1 MPPIQ
6 RKKVNN
12 LKLRARTPAYFR
24 ALALI
29 ALAVTVLAIG
39 IGFYRNSGTKDFVMK
54 GMPTQLSKDVVAVVN
69 GFERREVENGVVKY
83 FIKADKA
90 TTFSD
95 NHQELENVYLEVYNP
110 ENENP
115 DKISANRALYIP
127 AENKNFNAYFMGAV
141 NIETRD
147 GLRVKSEQIS
157 YDKAT
162 EIAESEET
170 VEFSRENISGK
181 AAGAK
186 VFVRDKRLE
195 LSSQVEI
202 NAFADETAQ
211 NDELGRANVQSARIT
226 SAGRAVLEQ
235 LAGKIELEQNVN
247 INLVPKTAA
256 GALSQP
262 TDVRAE
268 KVTAFFNDKEINK
281 LELAGN
287 VEVFVKP
294 TDANRKYAKTRASR
308 AVATFEGELKRVELS
323 ENVEIETTNAGE
335 SKPTRIRAQQ
345 AVYEKPV
352 DKFDLRNDVEIV
364 TVEDEKPTTIRSQ
377 EAVYEQSNGKIL
389 LGGGAEITQ
398 AETFIK
404 GDRIT
409 AELFANKKV
418 RSTLVYGNAYLKQS
432 APERTTEVSANELN
446 ANFGENQH
454 VLNAKASGS
463 ANVALVPA
471 QPQDYTKATMSAP
484 VAVRLAF
491 ANNILSQMQTEGR
504 TSITLTAPQG
514 KADASNKK
522 LIADAVKTDLNASG
536 RDILKA
542 EAVGNAELYVEP
554 LQAKAENYKT
564 TVTAPRFD
572 CDFYAGNNPRT
583 CTATRKA
590 KAVQVPTVAGENRG
604 TRTLTAEKLT
614 SNFNRNTHDVERF
627 EAVGNAK
634 FSELDRNGI
643 ASQITF
649 TASDEV
655 VRLRGGE
662 PTVWDSI
669 ARVKATEIDW
679 DTRSEKSALR
689 GRVSTTYYSQRQS
702 NGSTPFGKTSA
713 PVFVTAERADFDHR
727 AEVGVYSGNARAW
740 QENNYVRAEKLVFQ
754 QKNKRMDGEGKVQ
767 SLLYNARRRENGK
780 EITQPVFAAS
790 ERISYT
796 DQNRQL
802 RYEGNVDIRQGTDRI
817 VSGVTDVF
825 LNENNEVTQ
834 TIAQNNVVVTQPKRR
849 AAGDYAQYT
858 TADEVVILRGNP
870 ASVEDAEQGSS
881 QSAQLTVY
889 LRDNRVLSQGA
900 SKQNGTGRIRSV
912 YKVKKQ

>member
-12 LKLRARTPAYFR
+12 LKLRAKTPAYFR
-24 ALALI
+24 ALALA
-29 ALAVTVLAIG
+29 ALALTVLAIG
-39 IGFYRNSGTKDFVMK
+39 IGFYRASGTKDFMMK
-54 GMPTQLSKDVVAVVN
+54 GMPTQLSKDVVAVVS
-69 GFERREVENGVVKY
+69 GFERREVEGDVVKY
-83 FIKADKA
+83 YIKADKA

-115 DKISANRALYIP
+115 DKISANRAVYIP

-147 GLRVKSEQIS
+147 GLRVKSEQIG

-162 EIAESEET
+162 EIAESEEL
-170 VEFSRENISGK
+170 VEFSRESISGK
-181 AAGAK
+181 STGAK
-186 VFVRDKRLE
+186 VFVKDKRLE
-195 LSSQVEI
+195 LLSQVEI
-202 NAFADETAQ
+202 NAFADENAQ
-211 NDELGRANVQSARIT
+211 NNELAGANLQSARIT
-226 SAGRAVLEQ
+226 SGRAVLQQ

-247 INLVPKTAA
+247 INLIPKTGA
-256 GALSQP
+256 GEMSQP

-268 KVTAFFNDKEINK
+268 KVTAFFTDKEINK
-281 LELAGN
+281 LELTEN
-287 VEVFVKP
+287 VEVFIKP
-294 TDANRKYAKTRASR
+294 TEANQKYTKTRAAR
-308 AVATFEGELKRVELS
+308 AVATFEGELKRVELF
-323 ENVEIETTNAGE
+323 ENVEIETTSNN
-335 SKPTRIRAQQ
+335 SKPTRIRSQYA
-345 AVYEKPV
+345 AYEKAI
-352 DKFDLRNDVEIV
+352 DKFDLRNNVEIV

-377 EAVYEQSNGKIL
+377 EAIYEQANGKIFL
-389 LGGGAEITQ
+389 NGGAEITQ

-404 GDRIT
+404 GDRMT
-409 AELFANKKV
+409 AELYANKKV
-418 RSTLVYGNAYLKQS
+418 RSTLVYGNAYLKQT
-432 APERTTEVSANELN
+432 APDRATEVSANELN
-446 ANFGENQH
+446 ANFAENQQ
-454 VLNAKASGS
+454 VQNAKASGS
-463 ANVALVPA
+463 ANVTLVPA
-471 QPQDYTKATMSAP
+471 QPQDFTKATMSAP

-491 ANNILSQMQTEGR
+491 ANNVLNQMQTEGR
-504 TSITLTAPQG
+504 TTIALTAPQG

-522 LIADAVKTDLNASG
+522 LIADTVKTDLNAGG

-554 LQAKAENYKT
+554 LRANAENYKT
-564 TVTAPRFD
+564 TITAPRFD
-572 CDFYAGNNPRT
+572 CDFYAGNNPKT
-583 CTATRKA
+583 CVADKKA
-590 KAVQVPTVAGENRG
+590 KAVQQPTVAAENRG
-604 TRTLTAEKLT
+604 TRTLTADKLT
-614 SNFNRNTHDVERF
+614 SSFNQNTHDVERF
-627 EAVGNAK
+627 DAVGNAK

-643 ASQITF
+643 ASQIIF
-649 TASDEV
+649 TANDGT

-662 PTVWDSI
+662 PTVWDSVGR
-669 ARVKATEIDW
+669 AKATEIDW
-679 DTRSEKSALR
+679 DTRGEKSLLR
-689 GRVSTTYYSQRQS
+689 GRVSTTYYSQKQM
-702 NGSTPFGKTSA
+702 GGTTPFGKTSA

-727 AEVGVYSGNARAW
+727 GEVAAYTGNARAW

-754 QKNKRMDGEGKVQ
+754 QKTKRMDGEGKVQ
-767 SLLYNARRRENGK
+767 SLLYNAKRKENGR
-780 EITQPVFAAS
+780 EFTQPVFASS

-817 VSGVTDVF
+817 VSGITDVF

-834 TIAQNNVVVTQPKRR
+834 TIAQNNVVVTQPNRR

-881 QSAQLTVY
+881 QSAQLTVN
-889 LRDNRVLSQGA
+889 LRDNRIVSQG
-900 SKQNGTGRIRSV
+900 STKQTGTGRIRSV

>member
-1 MPPIQ
+1 MPQIQ
-6 RKKVNN
+6 RKKVSN
-12 LKLRARTPAYFR
+12 LKLRARTPVYFR

-29 ALAVTVLAIG
+29 ALAVTILAIG
-39 IGFYRNSGTKDFVMK
+39 VGFYYNRGAKDFRMK
-54 GMPTQLSKDVVAVVN
+54 GGPTNLSKDVVAVVS
-69 GFERREVENGVVKY
+69 GFERREVEDGMVKY
-83 FIKADKA
+83 YIKADKA

-115 DKISANRALYIP
+115 DRISANRAIYIP

-147 GLRVKSEQIS
+147 GLRVKSEQIG

-162 EIAESEET
+162 EIAESEEL

-181 AAGAK
+181 ATGAK

-195 LSSQVEI
+195 LLNQVEI
-202 NAFADETAQ
+202 DAFADGTAQ
-211 NDELGRANVQSARIT
+211 DDELANANVQSARIT
-226 SAGRAVLEQ
+226 SGRALLEQ

-247 INLVPKTAA
+247 INLVPKTNA

-294 TDANRKYAKTRASR
+294 TDASRKYAKTRASR
-308 AVATFEGELKRVELS
+308 AVATFEGELKRIELN
-323 ENVEIETTNAGE
+323 ENVEIETTSSD

-345 AVYEKPV
+345 AVYEKPI
-352 DKFDLRNDVEIV
+352 DKFDLRNNVEIV
-364 TVEDEKPTTIRSQ
+364 TIEDEKPTTIRSQ
-377 EAVYEQSNGKIL
+377 EAIYEQSNGKIF

-446 ANFGENQH
+446 ANFAENQH
-454 VLNAKASGS
+454 VQNAKASGS
-463 ANVALVPA
+463 ANVVLVPA

-491 ANNILSQMQTEGR
+491 ANNILNQMQTEGR
-504 TSITLTAPQG
+504 TAITLTAPQG

-522 LIADAVKTDLNASG
+522 LVADAVKTDLNAGG

-542 EAVGNAELYVEP
+542 EAVGNAELFVEP

-564 TVTAPRFD
+564 TITAPRFD

-590 KAVQVPTVAGENRG
+590 KAVQTPTVAGENRG
-604 TRTLTAEKLT
+604 TRTLTAEKLV
-614 SNFNRNTHDVERF
+614 SNFNQKTHDVERF
-627 EAVGNAK
+627 DAVGNAK
-634 FSELDRNGI
+634 FSELDRNGV
-643 ASQITF
+643 ASQITY
-649 TASDEV
+649 TANDEV

-727 AEVGVYSGNARAW
+727 TEVGVYSGNARAW

-790 ERISYT
+790 DRISYT

-825 LNENNEVTQ
+825 LNENNEVMQ

-889 LRDNRVLSQGA
+889 LRENRVLSQGA

>member
-24 ALALI
+24 ALALA
-29 ALAVTVLAIG
+29 ALAVTILAIG
-39 IGFYRNSGTKDFVMK
+39 VGFYLNSGIKDFRMK
-54 GMPTQLSKDVVAVVN
+54 GGPTNLSKDVVAVVN
-69 GFERREVENGVVKY
+69 GFERREVEGGVVKY
-83 FIKADKA
+83 YIKADKA

-95 NHQELENVYLEVYNP
+95 NHQELENVYLEVYNA

-115 DKISANRALYIP
+115 DKISANRAVYIP

-147 GLRVKSEQIS
+147 GLRVKSEQIN

-162 EIAESEET
+162 EIAESEEL
-170 VEFSRENISGK
+170 VEFARESISGK
-181 AAGAK
+181 STGAK
-186 VFVRDKRLE
+186 VFVKDKRLE
-195 LSSQVEI
+195 LLSQVEI
-202 NAFADETAQ
+202 NAFADENAQ
-211 NDELGRANVQSARIT
+211 ADELARANLQSARIT
-226 SAGRAVLEQ
+226 SGRAVLQQ

-247 INLVPKTAA
+247 INLIPKPGA
-256 GALSQP
+256 GEMSQP

-268 KVTAFFNDKEINK
+268 KVTAFFTDKEINK
-281 LELAGN
+281 LELAEN
-287 VEVFVKP
+287 VEVYIKP
-294 TDANRKYAKTRASR
+294 TEANQKYTKTRAAR
-308 AVATFEGELKRVELS
+308 ALATFDGELKRVELF
-323 ENVEIETTNAGE
+323 ENVEIETTNNN
-335 SKPTRIRAQQ
+335 SKPTRIRSQYA
-345 AVYEKPV
+345 AYEKAI
-352 DKFDLRNDVEIV
+352 DKFDLKNNVEIV
-364 TVEDEKPTTIRSQ
+364 TVADEKPTTIRSQ
-377 EAVYEQSNGKIL
+377 EAIYEQTNGKIFL
-389 LGGGAEITQ
+389 NGGAEITQ

-404 GDRIT
+404 GDRMT
-409 AELFANKKV
+409 AVLFANKKIQN
-418 RSTLVYGNAYLKQS
+418 TLVYGSAYLKQT

-446 ANFGENQH
+446 ANFAENQQ
-454 VLNAKASGS
+454 VQNAKASGS
-463 ANVALVPA
+463 ANVTLVPTK
-471 QPQDYTKATMSAP
+471 PEDYTKATMSAP

-491 ANNILSQMQTEGR
+491 ANNVLNQMQTEGR
-504 TSITLTAPQG
+504 TTIALAAPQG

-522 LIADAVKTDLNASG
+522 LIADAVKTDLNAGG

-564 TVTAPRFD
+564 IVTAPRFD
-572 CDFYAGNNPRT
+572 CDFYAGNNPKT
-583 CTATRKA
+583 CVANKKA
-590 KAVQVPTVAGENRG
+590 KVVQTPTVAGENRG
-604 TRTLTAEKLT
+604 VRTLTAEKLT
-614 SNFNRNTHDVERF
+614 SNFNQTTHDVERF
-627 EAVGNAK
+627 DAVGGAK
-634 FSELDRNGI
+634 FSELDRNGS
-643 ASQITF
+643 ASQIIF
-649 TASDEV
+649 TANDEL
-655 VRLRGGE
+655 VRRRGGE

-679 DTRSEKSALR
+679 DTRSEKSSLR
-689 GRVSTTYYSQRQS
+689 GRVSTTYYSQKQM
-702 NGSTPFGKTSA
+702 GGTTPFGKQSA
-713 PVFVTAERADFDHR
+713 PVFVTAERADFDHLG
-727 AEVGVYSGNARAW
+727 EVGVYTGNARAW

-754 QKNKRMDGEGKVQ
+754 QKTKRMDGEGKVQ
-767 SLLYNARRRENGK
+767 SLLYNAKRKENGK
-780 EITQPVFAAS
+780 EITQPVFAS
-790 ERISYT
+790 SDRISYS

-834 TIAQNNVVVTQPKRR
+834 TIAQNNVVVTQPNRR

-881 QSAQLTVY
+881 QSAQLTVN
-889 LRDNRVLSQGA
+889 LRENRIVSQGS

>member
-1 MPPIQ
+1 MPPTQ

-12 LKLRARTPAYFR
+12 LKLRAKTPAYFR
-24 ALALI
+24 ALALA
-29 ALAVTVLAIG
+29 ALAVTILAIG
-39 IGFYRNSGTKDFVMK
+39 VGFYRSSGTKDFRMK

-69 GFERREVENGVVKY
+69 GFERRVVEGETVKY
-83 FIKADKA
+83 YIKADKA

-115 DKISANRALYIP
+115 DKILANRAIYIP
-127 AENKNFNAYFMGAV
+127 AENKNFNAYFSGAV
-141 NIETRD
+141 NIDTRD
-147 GLRVKSEQIS
+147 GLKVKSEQIS

-162 EIAESEET
+162 EIAESEEL

-181 AAGAK
+181 STGAK
-186 VFVRDKRLE
+186 VFVKDKRLE
-195 LSSQVEI
+195 LLSQVEI

-211 NDELGRANVQSARIT
+211 TGDMSRANLQSARIT
-226 SAGRAVLEQ
+226 AGRAVLEQ

-247 INLVPKTAA
+247 INLIPKTAA
-256 GALSQP
+256 GAMSQP
-262 TDVRAE
+262 TDVHAE
-268 KVTAFFNDKEINK
+268 KVTAFFTDKEINK
-281 LELAGN
+281 LELTEN
-287 VEVFVKP
+287 VEVFIKP
-294 TDANRKYAKTRASR
+294 TDANRKYTKTRANR
-308 AVATFEGELKRVELS
+308 AVATFEGELKRVELF
-323 ENVEIETTNAGE
+323 ENVEIETTNNN
-335 SKPTRIRAQQ
+335 SKPTQIRSQYA
-345 AVYEKPV
+345 AYEKAI
-352 DKFDLRNDVEIV
+352 DKFELKNNVEIV
-364 TVEDEKPTTIRSQ
+364 TVADEKPTTIRSH
-377 EAVYEQSNGKIL
+377 EAIYEQTNGKIFL
-389 LGGGAEITQ
+389 SGGAEITQ

-404 GDRIT
+404 GDRMT

-418 RSTLVYGNAYLKQS
+418 RNTLVYGNAYLKQS

-446 ANFGENQH
+446 ANFAENQH
-454 VLNAKASGS
+454 VQNAKATGS
-463 ANVALVPA
+463 ANVTLVPSK
-471 QPQDYTKATMSAP
+471 PEDYTKATMSAP
-484 VAVRLAF
+484 VAIRLAF
-491 ANNILSQMQTEGR
+491 ANNVLNQMQTEGR
-504 TSITLTAPQG
+504 TTIALAAPQG

-522 LIADAVKTDLNASG
+522 LTADAVKTDLSAG
-536 RDILKA
+536 GKDILKA

-564 TVTAPRFD
+564 TIAAPRFD
-572 CDFYAGNNPRT
+572 CDFYAGNNPKI
-583 CTATRKA
+583 CVADKKA
-590 KAVQVPTVAGENRG
+590 KAVQVPTVAGEKRG

-614 SNFNRNTHDVERF
+614 SNFNQNTHDVERF
-627 EAVGNAK
+627 DATGNAK
-634 FSELDRNGI
+634 FSELDRNGTS
-643 ASQITF
+643 SQIIF
-649 TASDEV
+649 TANDGI

-669 ARVKATEIDW
+669 ARAKATEIDW
-679 DTRSEKSALR
+679 DTRGEKSFLR
-689 GRVSTTYYSQRQS
+689 GRVSTTYYSQKQT

-727 AEVGVYSGNARAW
+727 AEVGVYTGNARAW

-754 QKNKRMDGEGKVQ
+754 QKTKRMDGEGKVQ
-767 SLLYNARRRENGK
+767 SLLYNARRKENGK
-780 EITQPVFAAS
+780 EITQPVFASS

-834 TIAQNNVVVTQPKRR
+834 TIAQNNVVVTQPNRR

-881 QSAQLTVY
+881 QSAQLTVH
-889 LRDNRVLSQGA
+889 LRENRVLSQGS

-912 YKVKKQ
+912 YKVKKP